1 MTPDQIKALRHRLGL
16 STMAFAIRLNV
27 SVDTV
32 RSWEQGVRRPR
43 PEILSLLVALDAS
56 TAIVGKAT
64 A

>member
-1 MTPDQIKALRHRLGL
+1 LRHRLGL